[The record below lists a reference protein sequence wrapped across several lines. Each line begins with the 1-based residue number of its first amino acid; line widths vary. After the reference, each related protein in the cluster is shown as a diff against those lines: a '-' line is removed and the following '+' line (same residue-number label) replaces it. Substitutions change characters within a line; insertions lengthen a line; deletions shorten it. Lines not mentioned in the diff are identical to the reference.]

1 MTEQSSGRRA
11 LPPSFAWGLGLA
23 IATQLIELATGA
35 MGPAGTWQH
44 IGLGVFFATHALFA
58 HGAVVLARQS
68 TGAARLGLQIAAI
81 GWIASILFN
90 LAWQT
95 AYGLSI
101 GRPGWLVVMQNV
113 WMVIALGPV
122 IGLTIAA
129 ATRRAG
135 VAAAGFVVT
144 VVVHPF
150 LIGRMWTVLPVSID
164 GFLRMSALF
173 SVIRLGAILLFALT
187 IAAGVAPPAPSLA
200 EGGLARAVGPRW
212 LRGVAAIGFA
222 CVATFA
228 MRDGNGDGVAPACR
242 FTVLVSLLVNTAVL
256 VWFGLALAGTASRAV
271 ADLRRH
277 RLAFAASLSLW
288 CGSISIMHLL
298 TFIFSPPTEGGGY
311 LYPLTQVLPVV
322 SLVSFAVAIGAISEF
337 AGRRGLDKLHTAA
350 MGSGTWIV
358 LLLLASLGARIWI
371 DYTPFAPDKV
381 DAAVG
386 LGSAA
391 ALFISL
397 RLTLRLFASVA
408 AALDGTTSLP
418 QARIVPP

>member
-1 MTEQSSGRRA
+1 
-11 LPPSFAWGLGLA
+11 LAWGLGLA
-23 IATQLIELATGA
+23 IAMQIIELMTGA
-35 MGPAGTWQH
+35 MGPAASWRH
-44 IGLGVFFATHALFA
+44 IGLGAFVATHTLFA
-58 HGAVVLARQS
+58 HGAVVLARQA
-68 TGAARLGLQIAAI
+68 TGAVRLGLRIAAI
-81 GWIASILFN
+81 SWVVSILFN
-90 LAWQT
+90 LAWQA
-95 AYGLSI
+95 AYGLSMVE
-101 GRPGWLVVMQNV
+101 RPGWLVVMQNV
-113 WMVIALGPV
+113 WTVIALGPV

-144 VVVHPF
+144 LVVHPF
-150 LIGRMWTVLPVSID
+150 LIGRMWTVLHLSID

-187 IAAGVAPPAPSLA
+187 IAAGVAPPDPSLV
-200 EGGLARAVGPRW
+200 ERGLARAVGPRW
-212 LRGVAAIGFA
+212 LRGVAAIGLA
-222 CVATFA
+222 CVAIFA
-228 MRDGNGDGVAPACR
+228 MRHGDGVAPACR
-242 FTVLVSLLVNTAVL
+242 FTVLVSLLVNAAVL

-298 TFIFSPPTEGGGY
+298 TFILSPPTKGGGY

-322 SLVSFAVAIGAISEF
+322 SLVSFAVAIGAISKF
-337 AGRRGLDKLHTAA
+337 ASRRGLEKLHTAA

-358 LLLLASLGARIWI
+358 LLLLASLGAQSWI

-391 ALFISL
+391 ALFVSL
-397 RLTLRLFASVA
+397 RLTLRLFDSVT
-408 AALDGTTSLP
+408 AALAGTTSLP